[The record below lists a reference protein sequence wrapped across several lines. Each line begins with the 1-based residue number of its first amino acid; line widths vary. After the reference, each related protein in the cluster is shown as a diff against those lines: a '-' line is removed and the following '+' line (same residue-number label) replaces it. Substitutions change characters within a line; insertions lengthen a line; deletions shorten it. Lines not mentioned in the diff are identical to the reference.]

1 MDLKERKENV
11 CLGKKN
17 SLKKEESLIT
27 HTHRIRYRFFVSQDP
42 HLFLYTAK
50 DQVEEKK
57 NEFVCFIGIKVENEL
72 P

>member
-1 MDLKERKENV
+1 MDLKKQNV

-27 HTHRIRYRFFVSQDP
+27 YTHRIRYRFFVSQDP